1 MNQRV
6 LVFSVDAMVY
16 EDLQHLRSCRNTK
29 KYFQN
34 ACGVRHIRSIYPTV
48 TYPAHTTILTGC
60 YPASHGVISN
70 THFTTGS
77 TEYEWLW
84 DASNVKVPD
93 VITAAKDQGYTTGAV
108 FWPVTGN
115 HKAVDYLIDE
125 YWCPHEGET
134 LLGGFSNMGSGPEML
149 KIIEK
154 NQHLLPNGGK
164 LGRVA
169 LMDHPQIDHFLI
181 SCACDII
188 REYSPEFMLVH
199 NGNIDWNKVKAD
211 GIEFAILR
219 AGFGRLEKQK
229 DEKFE
234 QNYAEAKA
242 AGIPVGAY
250 WYSYA
255 MSPEEAELEANVF
268 LKVIKGKQFE
278 MPVYFDLE
286 EKKQFDL
293 GKEKVSAIMR
303 AFLERVESAGY
314 FTGLYGSASP
324 LFTHTADDIKSH
336 YTIWLAHWV
345 DRTNY
350 SGAYAVWQYSEKGKV
365 DGISGNVD
373 LDICYKDFPTI
384 IKGKGLNGWGK
395 AANPTPVPD
404 PEPTADSKTATVT
417 VQIGNETYKGTIVK
431 A

>member
-1 MNQRV
+1 MSKTYEYSDKTQLSPHFNAREFRCKCGKEHDFQIADELIDKLEKLYAALNCSKIIITSGFRCV
-6 LVFSVDAMVY
+6 AHDKSVGGSGTG
-16 EDLQHLRSCRNTK
+16 QHTLG
-29 KYFQN
+29 N
-34 ACGVRHIRSIYPTV
+34 AADICCYGQDGQPISSKIVCQKAQDIGF
-48 TYPAHTTILTGC
+48 TGI
-60 YPASHGVISN
+60 AN
-70 THFTTGS
+70 
-77 TEYEWLW
+77 
-84 DASNVKVPD
+84 
-93 VITAAKDQGYTTGAV
+93 ITAAYIYTHVDVRPNGKWYGDEV
-108 FWPVTGN
+108 HSNGSVTDDFYKYFAADTADN
-115 HKAVDYLIDE
+115 HKEAAAMKGIDV
-125 YWCPHEGET
+125 
-134 LLGGFSNMGSGPEML
+134 S
-149 KIIEK
+149 
-154 NQHLLPNGGK
+154 
-164 LGRVA
+164 
-169 LMDHPQIDHFLI
+169 
-181 SCACDII
+181 
-188 REYSPEFMLVH
+188 VH

-303 AFLERVESAGY
+303 AFLEKVESAGY
-314 FTGLYGSASP
+314 FTGLYGSASS
-324 LFTHTADDIKSH
+324 LTTHTADDIKSR

-345 DRTNY
+345 NQTNY
-350 SGAYAVWQYSEKGKV
+350 SSAYAIWQYSEKGKV

-384 IKGKGLNGWGK
+384 IKGKGLNGFGAVK
-395 AANPTPVPD
+395 PSPVPD
-404 PEPTADSKTATVT
+404 DKTDTTVTATIK
-417 VQIGNETYKGTIVK
+417 IGDETYKGTLVK

>member
-1 MNQRV
+1 MSKTYDFNDTTQLSPHFNISEFRCKCGKEHETLNSQE
-6 LVFSVDAMVY
+6 LVEKLEKLFTALNCSKIIVTSGYRCVTHDKNVGGSGTG
-16 EDLQHLRSCRNTK
+16 QHTLGKAADICCYGQDGQPISSKVVCCK
-29 KYFQN
+29 AQDIGF
-34 ACGVRHIRSIYPTV
+34 
-48 TYPAHTTILTGC
+48 TGI
-60 YPASHGVISN
+60 AN
-70 THFTTGS
+70 
-77 TEYEWLW
+77 
-84 DASNVKVPD
+84 
-93 VITAAKDQGYTTGAV
+93 ITAAYQYTHVDVRTGKKWYGDEV
-108 FWPVTGN
+108 HGNNSVTDDFYKYFAADTADN
-115 HKAVDYLIDE
+115 HKEADTMKGIDV
-125 YWCPHEGET
+125 
-134 LLGGFSNMGSGPEML
+134 S
-149 KIIEK
+149 
-154 NQHLLPNGGK
+154 
-164 LGRVA
+164 
-169 LMDHPQIDHFLI
+169 
-181 SCACDII
+181 
-188 REYSPEFMLVH
+188 VH
-199 NGNIDWNKVKAD
+199 NGDIDWNKVKAD

-303 AFLERVESAGY
+303 VFLERVESAGY
-314 FTGLYGSASP
+314 FTGLYGSASS
-324 LFTHTADDIKSH
+324 LTTHTADDIKSR

-345 DRTNY
+345 NQTNY
-350 SGAYAVWQYSEKGKV
+350 SSAYAIWQYSEKGKV

-384 IKGKGLNGWGK
+384 IKGKGLNGFGAVK
-395 AANPTPVPD
+395 PSPVPD
-404 PEPTADSKTATVT
+404 DKTDTTVTATIK
-417 VQIGNETYKGTIVK
+417 IGDDTYKGTLVK

>member
-1 MNQRV
+1 MIRNYEYGDTTQITQHFNAKEFRCKCGKEHE
-6 LVFSVDAMVY
+6 FSVSD
-16 EDLQHLRSCRNTK
+16 DLVQKLEQLYAALNCSKIIVTSGFRCSAHDKAVKGSGTGQHTLG
-29 KYFQN
+29 N
-34 ACGVRHIRSIYPTV
+34 AADICCYGQDGQPISSKTV
-48 TYPAHTTILTGC
+48 CCKAQDIGFTGI
-60 YPASHGVISN
+60 AN
-70 THFTTGS
+70 
-77 TEYEWLW
+77 
-84 DASNVKVPD
+84 
-93 VITAAKDQGYTTGAV
+93 ITAAYQYT
-108 FWPVTGN
+108 
-115 HKAVDYLIDE
+115 HVDVR
-125 YWCPHEGET
+125 
-134 LLGGFSNMGSGPEML
+134 
-149 KIIEK
+149 
-154 NQHLLPNGGK
+154 PNGKWYGDEVHGNSSVTDDFYK
-164 LGRVA
+164 YFWGED
-169 LMDHPQIDHFLI
+169 MKGIDV
-181 SCACDII
+181 S
-188 REYSPEFMLVH
+188 VH
-199 NGNIDWNKVKAD
+199 NGDIDWQKVKAD
-211 GIEFAILR
+211 GIDFAILR
-219 AGFGRLEKQK
+219 AGYGKPESQK
-229 DEKFE
+229 DQKFE
-234 QNYAEAKA
+234 QNY
-242 AGIPVGAY
+242 VGAY

-365 DGISGNVD
+365 GGISGNVD